1 MENISSDNMEAKQ
14 ISALTEAF
22 SMNCVSEEKDIQKM
36 ENESSAVIGLGDTLN
51 GFTRS
56 DIEALGNRVRVTD
69 TDEETGL
76 ELMCYVK
83 CNSADNE
90 LLKEC
95 RGIIFHKNNFV
106 MKAFPYTTEYSPD
119 DKEIFQEIIGDSL
132 DKCLVYDSHEGTL
145 IRMFNFNGKWFT
157 STHRKLDAFRSKWSS
172 KESFG
177 SLFEKALQHE
187 VNSNEELKVE
197 IDKQNENTP
206 ETKSIIESF
215 QKILNPQHQYM
226 FLLRNTFENRIVCDP
241 PQNPTMYHVGTFING
256 KELSMNENIFVKCA
270 GKHSFN
276 NIKDMCDYV
285 DNIDYKDRQ
294 GVILFLPNN
303 NQIKILNRDY
313 QELFKIRG
321 NEPSIKFRYLQ
332 IRMDNRYRN
341 GLHYLYPEMTNT
353 FEDMENA
360 IYEIGK
366 SIYNSYIQRFIKK
379 IFVSVPRENFAVI
392 KEVHE
397 WYLSD
402 RNNNRINLNKVMDV
416 MNSQSPT
423 NINHMIR
430 KYNME
435 KLNKN
440 TPENPDG
447 NVDEAGNKEGGNQ
460 RPRRRNNER
469 KEFKP
474 HKRILTQEAK

>member
-14 ISALTEAF
+14 IPALTEAF
-22 SMNCVSEEKDIQKM
+22 SMQNVSDEKDMQKSD
-36 ENESSAVIGLGDTLN
+36 NEGTVLGDKLN
-51 GFTRS
+51 GFSRS
-56 DIEALGNRVRVTD
+56 DIEALGNRVRITD

-83 CNSADNE
+83 CNSTDND

-119 DKEIFQEIIGDSL
+119 DKELLDEIIGNNL
-132 DKCLVYDSHEGTL
+132 ENCLVYDSHEGTL

-187 VNSNEELKVE
+187 IDTNEELKFAVE
-197 IDKQNENTP
+197 KQNESSP
-206 ETKSIIESF
+206 ESGNVIGSF

-226 FLLRNTFENRIVCDP
+226 FLIRNTFENRIVCDP

-256 KELSMNENIFVKCA
+256 KELSMTENVFVKCA
-270 GKHSFN
+270 GSHKFQD
-276 NIKDMCDYV
+276 IKEMCLHV
-285 DNIDYKDRQ
+285 DGIDYRDKQ
-294 GVILFLPNN
+294 GLIVFLPNN

-332 IRMDNRYRN
+332 IRMDSRYRH
-341 GLHYLYPEMTNT
+341 GLYYLYPEMANT
-353 FEDMENA
+353 FEDIENT

-379 IFVSVPRENFAVI
+379 VFVSVPRENFAVI
-392 KEVHE
+392 KEAHE

-402 RNNNRINLNKVMDV
+402 RNNNRINLNKVMDI
-416 MNSQSPT
+416 MNNQSPT

-430 KYNME
+430 KYNLE

-440 TPENPDG
+440 NLENPT
-447 NVDEAGNKEGGNQ
+447 EQGGDVKPGDDNRNQ
-460 RPRRRNNER
+460 RYNRRKNNEKR
-469 KEFKP
+469 EIKP